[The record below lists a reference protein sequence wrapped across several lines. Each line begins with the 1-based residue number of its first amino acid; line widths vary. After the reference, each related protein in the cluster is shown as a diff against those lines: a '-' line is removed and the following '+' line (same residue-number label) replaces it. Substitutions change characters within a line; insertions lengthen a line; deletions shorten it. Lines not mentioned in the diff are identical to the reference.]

1 MIAELRH
8 ENIIDDDEAN
18 KYLNEV
24 FIPKMNSK
32 FAYEINPEKNDMRE
46 NNYSFEELNIIISEQ
61 YIRKVDNASAIK
73 YKGVYYVPVDI
84 ETGEIISFSR
94 NTSCTLIVSL

>member
-1 MIAELRH
+1 
-8 ENIIDDDEAN
+8 
-18 KYLNEV
+18 
-24 FIPKMNSK
+24 MNSK
-32 FAYEINPEKNDMRE
+32 FAYEIIQKKNDMRE

-84 ETGEIISFSR
+84 EQERLLAFPETHH
-94 NTSCTLIVSL
+94 VP